1 MKLVEFL
8 DLELIKIV
16 DPKVLDL
23 NIDLDQVLEG
33 NSLILKPQ
41 DQVLMNR

>member
-23 NIDLDQVLEG
+23 NIDLDQALEG